1 MKLSCKVIEDILPMY
16 YDKVCSEETKVL
28 VEQHLQECP
37 HCSKIMDDL
46 ADDFVIEAEKPD
58 DIKPLKRLQKSYMK
72 KKMFAIIAIILVVAM
87 LPIVFVFGNWRG
99 EQRVS
104 NQYAPDFSQE
114 EAIAY
119 ANEFM
124 ACLVNADY
132 AKAYTYWDIELEK
145 KDLLSGNL
153 FEEDDLANFET
164 DGLKKFC
171 DGGETLEKMGGFES
185 FTLKNVYEDYDYSSN
200 TEEYNI
206 SYTVRFD
213 GKDEGFGLTI
223 SKNGI
228 SSLRSGGGLIRHP
241 LTHITLWVQW
251 VVDDYTG
258 SYYDRE
264 LGEWVDA
271 ESD

>member
-1 MKLSCKVIEDILPMY
+1 MKLSCKVVEDLLPMY
-16 YDKVCSEETKVL
+16 YDKVCSEETTAL
-28 VEQHLQECP
+28 VEEHLKSCP
-37 HCSKIMDDL
+37 DCCHILTDL
-46 ADDFVIEAEKPD
+46 RGEIEIPAEKPD

-72 KKMFAIIAIILVVAM
+72 KKMCAIIAIILVVAM
-87 LPIVFVFGNWRG
+87 LPIVFVFGNRRG

-104 NQYAPDFSQE
+104 NQYTPDFSQE
-114 EAIAY
+114 EAVAY

-132 AKAYTYWDIELEK
+132 AKAYAYWDIEREK

-153 FEEDDLANFET
+153 FEEDDLTNFEA

-171 DGGETLEKMGGFES
+171 DGGEALEKMGGFES
-185 FTLKNVYEDYDYSSN
+185 FALKIVYADFDYSNN

-213 GKDEGFGLTI
+213 GKDEGFALTV
-223 SKNGI
+223 SKKGI
-228 SSLRSGGGLIRHP
+228 SSLRAAGGLIRHP

-264 LGEWVDA
+264 LGEWVDKN
-271 ESD
+271 